1 MDLGP
6 SVNDLAD
13 TPPPRR
19 THLRTSGAGVSDEFA
34 ADLISS
40 PVAAIDHARPTVVID
55 LAAPMY
61 SPPPRY
67 KGYDRGSAES
77 ALEAFQRDGDW
88 RDAVAAIVYSL
99 LAAEA
104 QLERIWGQL

>member
-1 MDLGP
+1 MSPASTISEQVGL
-6 SVNDLAD
+6 
-13 TPPPRR
+13 PPPRPAP
-19 THLRTSGAGVSDEFA
+19 LRT
-34 ADLISS
+34 
-40 PVAAIDHARPTVVID
+40 PVTGGTAEAVID
-55 LAAPMY
+55 LAAPSY
-61 SPPPRY
+61 ATPPRS
-67 KGYDRGSAES
+67 GRGDAEN